1 MVSTVYLV
9 GNIFPSRRDI
19 YSSNGMQKRI
29 KHPVPYPFP
38 SLQGTLEK
46 SNYAL
51 EDRVLQP

>member
-1 MVSTVYLV
+1 MLSTVYPV
-9 GNIFPSRRDI
+9 GKIFASKRDI

-29 KHPVPYPFP
+29 KHPVAYPFP
-38 SLQGTLEK
+38 CLQGTLEK